1 MFSFIFALYVLI
13 ELTFWFIVSW
23 IVLAVC
29 YPFDKGRKAVHWCS
43 KMICMFFWKVP
54 PTWKQHVEGLEHIDP
69 KKSYVITIN
78 HQSMADII
86 SLYFLPLNF
95 RWVSKEEV
103 FRIPYIGPLLIAHGD
118 IPIQRGRASEAMAK
132 VVNDGKMWISRGASI
147 AIFPE
152 GTRSKDGEIHRFKQG
167 AFALAKE
174 AGVEILPVVMD
185 GTRNI
190 FKKKSYW
197 FNWKHRLTVKVLPPI
212 SAERVAA
219 TEPADMAKEVQEMM
233 TEALAQVRMQN

>member
-1 MFSFIFALYVLI
+1 MFSVLFALYVLV
-13 ELTFWFIVSW
+13 ELTFWFVVSW
-23 IVLAVC
+23 IVLAVA

-43 KMICMFFWKVP
+43 KMICMFFWRVP
-54 PTWKQHVEGLEHIDP
+54 PTWRQRVEGLEHIDP
-69 KKSYVITIN
+69 SKSYVITIN
-78 HQSMADII
+78 HQSMVDII

-132 VVNDGKMWISRGASI
+132 VVSLGKLWISRGASI

-152 GTRSKDGEIHRFKQG
+152 GTRSKDGQIHRFKQG

-185 GTRNI
+185 GTANVLKRN
-190 FKKKSYW
+190 KL
-197 FNWKHRLTVKVLPPI
+197 FNWRHRLTIKVLPPI
-212 SAERVAA
+212 SAERVAS
-219 TEPADMAKEVQEMM
+219 TDTADMAREVQEMM
-233 TEALAQVRMQN
+233 TAALAEVRAQR

>member
-1 MFSFIFALYVLI
+1 MLSLIFALYVLV
-13 ELTFWFIVSW
+13 ELTFWFILSW
-23 IVLAVC
+23 IVLAIC
-29 YPFDKGRKAVHWCS
+29 YPFDKARKVVHWCS

-54 PTWKQHVEGLEHIDP
+54 PTWKQKVEGLEHID
-69 KKSYVITIN
+69 KNKSYVITIN
-78 HQSMADII
+78 HQSMVDII

-118 IPIQRGRASEAMAK
+118 IPIQRGNPREAMSK

-152 GTRSKDGEIHRFKQG
+152 GTRSKDGEIHRFKAG

-174 AGVEILPVVMD
+174 ANVEILPVVMD
-185 GTRNI
+185 GTANVL
-190 FKKKSYW
+190 KKNKM
-197 FNWKHRLTVKVLPPI
+197 FNWRHRLNIKVLPPI
-212 SAERVAA
+212 PVEQVQAMESAELAQ
-219 TEPADMAKEVQEMM
+219 MVQEQM
-233 TEALAQVRMQN
+233 TEALAQVREQ

>member
-1 MFSFIFALYVLI
+1 MFTLLFALYILV

-29 YPFDKGRKAVHWCS
+29 YPFDKARKAVHWCS

-54 PTWKQHVEGLEHIDP
+54 PTWKQRVEGLEHIDP
-69 KKSYVITIN
+69 NKSYVITIN

-118 IPIQRGRASEAMAK
+118 IPIQRGRATEAMAK

-152 GTRSKDGEIHRFKQG
+152 GTRSKDGQIHNFKAG
-167 AFALAKE
+167 AFILAKD
-174 AGVEILPVVMD
+174 AGVPILPIVLD
-185 GTRNI
+185 GTTTLTKHGIVNFRNKI
-190 FKKKSYW
+190 TI
-197 FNWKHRLTVKVLPPI
+197 RVLPPI
-212 SAERVAA
+212 
-219 TEPADMAKEVQEMM
+219 PAKEVVERDIKDVMAEVHTTM
-233 TEALAQVRMQN
+233 VDTLAEIRANSK

>member
-1 MFSFIFALYVLI
+1 MFTLLFAIYILI
-13 ELTFWFIVSW
+13 ELTFWFLVSW
-23 IVLAVC
+23 VVLGVC
-29 YPFDKGRKAVHWCS
+29 YPFDKARKAVHWCS

-54 PTWKQHVEGLEHIDP
+54 PTWRQKVEGLEHIDP
-69 KKSYVITIN
+69 NKSYVITIN

-103 FRIPYIGPLLIAHGD
+103 FRIPYIGQLLIAHGD

-167 AFALAKE
+167 AFTLTNE

-185 GTRNI
+185 GTANVL
-190 FKKKSYW
+190 KKNKL
-197 FNWKHRLTVKVLPPI
+197 FNWRNVLTVKVLPPI
-212 SAERVAA
+212 SAERVA
-219 TEPADMAKEVQEMM
+219 TTDTADMAKEVQEMM

>member
-1 MFSFIFALYVLI
+1 MFSLIFAIYTLV

-29 YPFDKGRKAVHWCS
+29 YPFDKARKAVHWCS

-54 PTWKQHVEGLEHIDP
+54 PTWKQRVEGLEHIDP

-118 IPIQRGRASEAMAK
+118 IPIQRGRARESMAK

-152 GTRSKDGEIHRFKQG
+152 GTRSKTGEIQRFKQG

-185 GTRNI
+185 GTATVL
-190 FKKKSYW
+190 KKNKL
-197 FNWKHRLTVKVLPPI
+197 FNWRNVLTVKVLPPI
-212 SAERVAA
+212 SAERVASTDTMELA
-219 TEPADMAKEVQEMM
+219 NEVHDMMV
-233 TEALAQVRMQN
+233 EALAEIRKAN

>member
-1 MFSFIFALYVLI
+1 MLTLIFAIYTLVQ
-13 ELTFWFIVSW
+13 LTFWFIVSW

-54 PTWKQHVEGLEHIDP
+54 PTWKQHVEGLENID
-69 KKSYVITIN
+69 KSKSYVITIN

-118 IPIQRGRASEAMAK
+118 IPIQRGNPREAMSK

-152 GTRSKDGEIHRFKQG
+152 GTRSKDGEIHRFKAG

-174 AGVEILPVVMD
+174 AGVEILPVVLD
-185 GTRNI
+185 GTTKI
-190 FKKKSYW
+190 FKPKSYW
-197 FNWKHRLTVKVLPPI
+197 FNWKNVLTVKVLPPI
-212 SAERVAA
+212 STEKVAEMEAGELAQMVH
-219 TEPADMAKEVQEMM
+219 EQM
-233 TEALAQVRMQN
+233 TEALAQVREQ

>member
-1 MFSFIFALYVLI
+1 
-13 ELTFWFIVSW
+13 
-23 IVLAVC
+23 
-29 YPFDKGRKAVHWCS
+29 
-43 KMICMFFWKVP
+43 
-54 PTWKQHVEGLEHIDP
+54 
-69 KKSYVITIN
+69 
-78 HQSMADII
+78 MADII

-190 FKKKSYW
+190 FKPKSYW

-212 SAERVAA
+212 SAERVAV

-233 TEALAQVRMQN
+233 TGALAEIRKN

>member
-1 MFSFIFALYVLI
+1 MLTLIFAIYTLVQ
-13 ELTFWFIVSW
+13 LTFWFLVSW

-54 PTWKQHVEGLEHIDP
+54 PTWKQHVEGLEHID
-69 KKSYVITIN
+69 KNKSYVITIN

-118 IPIQRGRASEAMAK
+118 IPIQRGNPREAMSK

-152 GTRSKDGEIHRFKQG
+152 GTRSKDGEIHRFKAG

-174 AGVEILPVVMD
+174 ANVEILPVVLD
-185 GTRNI
+185 GTTKI
-190 FKKKSYW
+190 FKPKSYW
-197 FNWKHRLTVKVLPPI
+197 FNWKNVLTVKVLPPI
-212 SAERVAA
+212 STEKVAEMEAGELAQMVH
-219 TEPADMAKEVQEMM
+219 EQM
-233 TEALAQVRMQN
+233 TSALAEIRKN

>member
-1 MFSFIFALYVLI
+1 MFSLIFALYVLV

-29 YPFDKGRKAVHWCS
+29 YPFDKARKAVHWCS

-54 PTWKQHVEGLEHIDP
+54 PTWKQRVEGLEHIDP
-69 KKSYVITIN
+69 KKSYVIVIN
-78 HQSMADII
+78 HQSMVDII

-132 VVNDGKMWISRGASI
+132 VVNDGKMWISHGASI

-185 GTRNI
+185 GTSNVL
-190 FKKKSYW
+190 KKNKL
-197 FNWKHRLTVKVLPPI
+197 FNWRNVLSVKVLPPI

-219 TEPADMAKEVQEMM
+219 TEPSEMAKEVQEMM
-233 TEALAQVRMQN
+233 TEALAEIRKAN

>member
-1 MFSFIFALYVLI
+1 MFSLIFAIYTLV

-29 YPFDKGRKAVHWCS
+29 YPFDKARKAVHWCS

-54 PTWKQHVEGLEHIDP
+54 PTWKQRVEGLEHIDP
-69 KKSYVITIN
+69 NKSYVITIN

-118 IPIQRGRASEAMAK
+118 IPIQRGRAAVAMAK

-152 GTRSKDGEIHRFKQG
+152 GTRSKTGEIQRFKGG

-185 GTRNI
+185 GTATVL
-190 FKKKSYW
+190 KKNKL
-197 FNWKHRLTVKVLPPI
+197 FNWRNVLTVKVLPPI
-212 SAERVAA
+212 SVEKVASTDT
-219 TEPADMAKEVQEMM
+219 TELANEVHDMMAA
-233 TEALAQVRMQN
+233 ALAEIRKAN

>member
-1 MFSFIFALYVLI
+1 MLTLLFAIYTLV

-43 KMICMFFWKVP
+43 KMICMMFWKAP
-54 PTWKQHVEGLEHIDP
+54 FTWKQRVLGLENLD
-69 KKSYVITIN
+69 KNKSYVITLN

-95 RWVSKEEV
+95 RWVSKQEV
-103 FRIPYIGPLLIAHGD
+103 FRMPYIGPMLIAHGD
-118 IPIQRGRASEAMAK
+118 IPIKRGRAAESMRK
-132 VVNDGKMWISRGASI
+132 VINDGKMWISRGASI

-152 GTRSKDGEIHRFKQG
+152 GTRSKTGEIQRFKGG

-174 AGVEILPVVMD
+174 AGVEILPVVLD
-185 GTRNI
+185 GTTKI
-190 FKKKSYW
+190 FKPKSIW
-197 FNWKHRLTVKVLPPI
+197 FNWRNVLTVKVLPPI
-212 SAERVAA
+212 SVEHIAETDTSELANEVH
-219 TEPADMAKEVQEMM
+219 DMMV
-233 TEALAQVRMQN
+233 EALAEIRKN

>member
-1 MFSFIFALYVLI
+1 MLTLIFAIYTLVQ
-13 ELTFWFIVSW
+13 LTFWFLVSW

-54 PTWKQHVEGLEHIDP
+54 PTWKQKVEGLEHID
-69 KKSYVITIN
+69 KNKSYVITIN

-118 IPIQRGRASEAMAK
+118 IPIQRGNPREAMSK

-152 GTRSKDGEIHRFKQG
+152 GTRSKDGEIHRFKAG

-174 AGVEILPVVMD
+174 ANVEILPVVLD
-185 GTRNI
+185 GTTKI
-190 FKKKSYW
+190 FRPKSYW
-197 FNWKHRLTVKVLPPI
+197 FNWRNRLTVKVLPPI
-212 SAERVAA
+212 STEKVAEMEAGELAQMVH
-219 TEPADMAKEVQEMM
+219 EQM
-233 TEALAQVRMQN
+233 TAALAEIRKQ

>member
-1 MFSFIFALYVLI
+1 MFSLIFAIYTLV

-29 YPFDKGRKAVHWCS
+29 YPFDKARKAVHWCS

-54 PTWKQHVEGLEHIDP
+54 PTWKHRVEGLEHIDP

-118 IPIQRGRASEAMAK
+118 IPIQRGRARESMAK

-152 GTRSKDGEIHRFKQG
+152 GTRSKTGEIQRFKQG

-185 GTRNI
+185 GTATVL
-190 FKKKSYW
+190 KKNKL
-197 FNWKHRLTVKVLPPI
+197 FNWRNVLTVKVLPPI
-212 SAERVAA
+212 SAEKVASTDTMELA
-219 TEPADMAKEVQEMM
+219 NEVHDMMV
-233 TEALAQVRMQN
+233 EALAEIRKAN

>member
-1 MFSFIFALYVLI
+1 MFTLLFALYILV
-13 ELTFWFIVSW
+13 ELTFWFVVSW

-29 YPFDKGRKAVHWCS
+29 YPFDKARKAVHWCS

-54 PTWKQHVEGLEHIDP
+54 PTWKQRVEGLEHID
-69 KKSYVITIN
+69 KNKSYVIAIN

-118 IPIQRGRASEAMAK
+118 IPIQRGNPRESMNK
-132 VVNDGKMWISRGASI
+132 VVRDGKMWIERGASI

-152 GTRSKDGEIHRFKQG
+152 GTRSKDGEIHRFKAG
-167 AFALAKE
+167 AFVLAKD
-174 AGVEILPVVMD
+174 ANVEILPVVLD

-190 FKKKSYW
+190 FKPKSYW
-197 FNWKHRLTVKVLPPI
+197 FNWRNVLTVKVLPPI
-212 SAERVAA
+212 PTEKVAEMEASELA
-219 TEPADMAKEVQEMM
+219 QMVQEQM
-233 TEALAQVRMQN
+233 TSALADIRKN